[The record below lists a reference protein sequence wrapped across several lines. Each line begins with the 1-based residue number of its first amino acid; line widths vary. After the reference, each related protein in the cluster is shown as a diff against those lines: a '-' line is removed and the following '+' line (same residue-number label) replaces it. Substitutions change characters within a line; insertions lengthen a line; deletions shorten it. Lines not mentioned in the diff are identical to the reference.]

1 MPIILICVALLVAG
15 VAAAVRWGGLAFTAP
30 DVDEELSVGET
41 ARRSVWYSALALTG
55 GVMAGITVIG
65 AGGRLAMRLLAVTAV
80 ADAQGRITEAQE
92 IVGRI
97 TVDGTIG
104 FVLFNGIF
112 GGVITAVLYLVV
124 RRFLPPGRL
133 GGAAFGLGL
142 LVIAGTTI
150 DPLRRENPDFDL
162 VGPGWLAVVV
172 FSAMAIVFG
181 VTLAAVL
188 ARLSEWLP
196 LLSAERRV
204 LFRYA
209 GPAAIAALT
218 FFVTA
223 LAAVACVVVVAV
235 TRFRP
240 LIDAMRSRRWV
251 IGGRAVLLSAVGV
264 ALPQS
269 LSSLVDI
276 ATR

>member
-1 MPIILICVALLVAG
+1 MVIIVICAGLLAIGV
-15 VAAAVRWGGLAFTAP
+15 VAAARWGGRAFTAP
-30 DVDEELSVGET
+30 ETGEELSPLET
-41 ARRSVWYSALALTG
+41 ARRFAWYVALALTG

-65 AGGRLAMRLLAVTAV
+65 AGGRLAMRLLAVTAG
-80 ADAQGRITEAQE
+80 ADAQGQITEAQE

-104 FVLFNGIF
+104 FVLFNGVF
-112 GGVITAVLYLVV
+112 GGVIAAALYLVV

-142 LVIAGTTI
+142 LIVAGTTI

-172 FSAMAIVFG
+172 FSAMAVVFG
-181 VTLAAVL
+181 GTLAAVL
-188 ARLSEWLP
+188 ARLSAWLP

-204 LFRYA
+204 LGRYV
-209 GPAAIAALT
+209 GPAAVAALT

-223 LAAVACVVVVAV
+223 MLAVACLVVVAA

-240 LIDAMRSRRWV
+240 LVAAVRSRRWV
-251 IGGRAVLLSAVGV
+251 VGGRVVLLGAVGV
-264 ALPQS
+264 ALPRS